1 MKTCITLIFS
11 LFCTSFL
18 VAQSNVN
25 VPAGESVVLRF
36 SDHDAFEATL
46 KNKGFKSVHVAVVSQ
61 DTKKQLRGFG
71 LDKFGK
77 AKVMVEGTSDLVLEN
92 KSNKDVVVNVTDVPV
107 SMDVFKKPKN
117 AVNFTLRNNSQKS
130 IPLIIPTVMNP
141 NLSPQSNSGVTLK
154 MGQEIFFKAKGKKQV
169 LLIVDDTIQE
179 DDVIDVASLL
189 SIRKKE
195 LGIK

>member
-71 LDKFGK
+71 LDKLGK